1 MVAVKGETGTEPRAW
16 VGIPPAVAL
25 GVMQT
30 GSVVAIATLVF
41 NGSAASHL
49 GRAITGF
56 LVGSVL
62 VCAIVAWRTSFGVVV
77 AGARNNITVVVAAV
91 AAGVADSAG
100 SAAPIT
106 VAVFVM
112 IAVLSSGALT
122 YLMGRFHLGYL
133 VRFVPYPV
141 MGGYVAG
148 TAWPMIRGGVSVSL
162 NSIIDFRE
170 VGDLFQSDLAKF
182 WLPALALGV
191 IIAFT
196 PGATRQSLIV
206 IGSIVAFHVA
216 VGVASTVD
224 EVEADGWF
232 IGPFVDTDRISVIEP
247 SEYSGVDW
255 GALASGLPG
264 LPAIALI
271 TIVGLLLNITG
282 VEFVTGERI
291 DLDREL
297 RASGAA
303 TVGSALAGGTI
314 GFLGIG
320 QSLLARRLGASS
332 KLVAGAFAAV
342 AAITI
347 MAGPEIVGL
356 MPRWV
361 AGGLV
366 MGPGIALMRTW
377 IRDSVL
383 RGSLSDRV
391 LTVVIPLTVAFF
403 GVLAGVGLGVVIA
416 ASLFV
421 WRYARLDPV
430 RHRTSGAVLRSSL
443 DRSSGEAATL
453 DSHGGEIVAM
463 RLEGYLF
470 FGSAARIGEKV
481 RTLLDEQ
488 QDLRHVIL
496 DLFHVS
502 GIDSSAQVEL
512 HELAKLACDQG
523 VLIQYACAPESL
535 VKSFEDSTEVVGF
548 ASDLDHALEVAEED
562 LLASADLTEAEP
574 VDPLA
579 EVGANVIDRF
589 TEVQVASAEVLM
601 SAGQTNAGLF
611 LVAEGTLT
619 VWAPVVGVA
628 RRLRRVGPGAYL
640 GEVGF
645 FAGEPATAT
654 VIADGPAR
662 VLRLS
667 HEEFEKIR
675 TEEPDLALEL
685 IQQVLAVTAHRLNLT
700 NALVGDLLR

>member
-1 MVAVKGETGTEPRAW
+1 MRIWGLKLREKIGFKRAA
-16 VGIPPAVAL
+16 IAVA
-25 GVMQT
+25 
-30 GSVVAIATLVF
+30 
-41 NGSAASHL
+41 
-49 GRAITGF
+49 
-56 LVGSVL
+56 
-62 VCAIVAWRTSFGVVV
+62 
-77 AGARNNITVVVAAV
+77 
-91 AAGVADSAG
+91 
-100 SAAPIT
+100 
-106 VAVFVM
+106 
-112 IAVLSSGALT
+112 
-122 YLMGRFHLGYL
+122 
-133 VRFVPYPV
+133 
-141 MGGYVAG
+141 
-148 TAWPMIRGGVSVSL
+148 
-162 NSIIDFRE
+162 
-170 VGDLFQSDLAKF
+170 
-182 WLPALALGV
+182 
-191 IIAFT
+191 
-196 PGATRQSLIV
+196 
-206 IGSIVAFHVA
+206 
-216 VGVASTVD
+216 
-224 EVEADGWF
+224 
-232 IGPFVDTDRISVIEP
+232 
-247 SEYSGVDW
+247 
-255 GALASGLPG
+255 
-264 LPAIALI
+264 
-271 TIVGLLLNITG
+271 
-282 VEFVTGERI
+282 
-291 DLDREL
+291 
-297 RASGAA
+297 
-303 TVGSALAGGTI
+303 
-314 GFLGIG
+314 
-320 QSLLARRLGASS
+320 
-332 KLVAGAFAAV
+332 
-342 AAITI
+342 
-347 MAGPEIVGL
+347 
-356 MPRWV
+356 
-361 AGGLV
+361 
-366 MGPGIALMRTW
+366 
-377 IRDSVL
+377 
-383 RGSLSDRV
+383 
-391 LTVVIPLTVAFF
+391 
-403 GVLAGVGLGVVIA
+403 
-416 ASLFV
+416 
-421 WRYARLDPV
+421 
-430 RHRTSGAVLRSSL
+430 
-443 DRSSGEAATL
+443 
-453 DSHGGEIVAM
+453 
-463 RLEGYLF
+463 LF